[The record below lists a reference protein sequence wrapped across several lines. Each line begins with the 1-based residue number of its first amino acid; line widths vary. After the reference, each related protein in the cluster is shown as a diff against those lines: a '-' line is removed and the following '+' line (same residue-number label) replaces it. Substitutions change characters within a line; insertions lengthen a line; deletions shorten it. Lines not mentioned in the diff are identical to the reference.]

1 MKYRIRILDAR
12 TDQIEYFD
20 RLKTSYGGH
29 RIITSPDKGKIYS
42 SIESAEVDAMIVAKY
57 FSGPHLIDIVECKED
72 V

>member
-42 SIESAEVDAMIVAKY
+42 SIELTIS
-57 FSGPHLIDIVECKED
+57 H
-72 V
+72 